1 MLEMWQLFLPR
12 EESTIIGTIL
22 CYFAVTFRKA
32 KKVIDEKFFCRDF
45 KQKLKNEPLKSLGWV
60 SHWLI

>member
-32 KKVIDEKFFCRDF
+32 KKVIDEKFFLSRLQA
-45 KQKLKNEPLKSLGWV
+45 KVEK
-60 SHWLI
+60 